1 MFHVI
6 NFGTNQKNSILPYI
20 IGHNIS
26 PIQKK
31 KKKKKKKKRKKK
43 NTGIVGNIQT
53 DP

>member
-31 KKKKKKKKRKKK
+31 KEKRKKK

>member
-6 NFGTNQKNSILPYI
+6 NFGTNQKNSILPFI

-26 PIQKK
+26 PIQ
-31 KKKKKKKKRKKK
+31 KKKKKKKRKKK